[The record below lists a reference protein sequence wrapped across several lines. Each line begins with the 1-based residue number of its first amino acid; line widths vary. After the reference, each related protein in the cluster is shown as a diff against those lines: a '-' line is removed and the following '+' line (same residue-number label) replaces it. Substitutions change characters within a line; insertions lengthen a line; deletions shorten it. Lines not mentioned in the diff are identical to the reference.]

1 MSVQLQKMSRE
12 DEDIWH
18 GMLTHEVMDLPLEE
32 ARDTLMA
39 HSPMQTLGITV
50 EGERVGFVLGELA
63 PGKRADLL
71 WVFIRKKDRGKGW
84 ATEAV
89 GELMKMYG
97 GVLLQGAPRGWAES
111 LERRYEVEGLEDDEP
126 FVDLKVMRRLG

>member
-18 GMLTHEVMDLPLEE
+18 GMLTHEVMDLRL
-32 ARDTLMA
+32 ADAQDKLMA
-39 HSPMQTLGITV
+39 DSSTQTLGITA
-50 EGERVGFVLGELA
+50 EGERVGFVLGQLA
-63 PGKRADLL
+63 PGKSADLL

-89 GELMKMYG
+89 GELVKMYG
-97 GVLLQGAPRGWAES
+97 GVLLQGAPRGWWES
-111 LERRYEVEGLEDDEP
+111 LKRRFEVEGVLDEHY
-126 FVDLKVMRRLG
+126 VDLKVMGRLQ

>member
-18 GMLTHEVMDLPLEE
+18 GMLTHEVMDLQL
-32 ARDTLMA
+32 ADAQDKLMA
-39 HSPMQTLGITV
+39 DSSAQTLGITA
-50 EGERVGFVLGELA
+50 EGERVGFVLGQLA
-63 PGKRADLL
+63 PGKSADLL

-89 GELMKMYG
+89 GELVKMYG
-97 GVLLQGAPRGWAES
+97 RVLLQGAPRGWGES
-111 LERRYEVEGLEDDEP
+111 LKRRFEVEGVLDEHY
-126 FVDLKVMRRLG
+126 VDLKVMGRLQ

>member
-1 MSVQLQKMSRE
+1 MSVRLQKMSRE

-39 HSPMQTLGITV
+39 YPPAQTLGIMV

-84 ATEAV
+84 ATAAV
-89 GELMKMYG
+89 GELMKTYG
-97 GVLLQGAPRGWAES
+97 GVHLQGAPRGWGRS
-111 LERRYEVEGLEDDEP
+111 LERHYEVEGLEDDEP
-126 FVDLKVMRRLG
+126 FVDLRVMRRLG

>member
-1 MSVQLQKMSRE
+1 MSVHLQRMSRE
-12 DEDIWH
+12 DAEIWH
-18 GMLTHEVMDLPLEE
+18 GMLTHEVMDLPLAE
-32 ARDTLMA
+32 ARDSLMA
-39 HSPMQTLGITV
+39 YSPCETLGITA
-50 EGERVGFVLGELA
+50 EGERVGFVLGELD
-63 PGKRADLL
+63 PGKRANLL

-111 LERRYEVEGLEDDEP
+111 LARRWEVEGLEAEEEFMD
-126 FVDLKVMRRLG
+126 VAVRRAA